1 MFPAAKL
8 LPIFHYALTYITE
21 KYTKITDKI
30 ISNETNKLSQLL
42 LYYKNHLTK
51 AFMQGFT
58 YSKKLYTTLQ
68 TSSIP
73 LSTLSWE

>member
-1 MFPAAKL
+1 MFSAAKL

-42 LYYKNHLTK
+42 LNYKNHLTK

-68 TSSIP
+68 TFSIP
-73 LSTLSWE
+73 LSTLSLV

>member
-1 MFPAAKL
+1 MFPVAKL

-58 YSKKLYTTLQ
+58 YSKKLYTFRALMARGGFYAG
-68 TSSIP
+68 
-73 LSTLSWE
+73 L

>member
-8 LPIFHYALTYITE
+8 LPIFHYAITYITE

-51 AFMQGFT
+51 AFM
-58 YSKKLYTTLQ
+58 
-68 TSSIP
+68 
-73 LSTLSWE
+73 

>member
-1 MFPAAKL
+1 MFPVAKL
-8 LPIFHYALTYITE
+8 LPIFHYSLTYITE

-58 YSKKLYTTLQ
+58 YSKKLYTTPQ
-68 TSSIP
+68 TSSVP
-73 LSTLSWE
+73 LSTLSLV